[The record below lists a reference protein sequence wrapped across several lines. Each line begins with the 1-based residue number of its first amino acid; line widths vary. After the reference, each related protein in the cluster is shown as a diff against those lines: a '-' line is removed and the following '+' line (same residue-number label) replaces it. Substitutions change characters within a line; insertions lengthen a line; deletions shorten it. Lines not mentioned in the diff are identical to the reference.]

1 MHSSKHST
9 RRSSRVPVNVPVL
22 VTSLNPATH
31 FSEICETMVVN
42 AHGCAL
48 KSPVKLDAGA
58 PLHFHSKEGRETMAQ
73 VVDCQPLGPDQRA
86 WKLAVRL
93 DKPENF
99 WGLSTCPDDW
109 TNLLQL
115 PHPAQRKLLRQL
127 MSMSSSDTRG
137 DIAVATPAMFENIE
151 RQLSDEHLRALI
163 SEVVH
168 PLKTVVTNLKEK
180 LANGEPRRSKFEVSL
195 SQIPPELE
203 EKLWQRLRQDL
214 GSQVLSQVREQS
226 QELLSAANESITRK
240 LSETRDQFR
249 QHLTQELQ
257 SVEQRVEGISA
268 GLTDTLRQQLRTGLD
283 EVQQRTTD
291 AGNRLSRETEDV
303 FRSLQQRLEEDH
315 DAHCQEMRR
324 IQAEFAA
331 ESARLQSQVSDLT
344 GRIAQ
349 VDDATRRL
357 ESDLEHRL
365 AQMAS
370 DTVSTARTQLEG
382 AVETVLQDL
391 GSRNARE
398 LENQLEQ
405 ACGRLKHVQ
414 RETEVSVAEAIKNHV
429 AAGVETF
436 ERTLEDVGRHSVGR
450 WRAALANRLNSLA
463 RILGEQFPL
472 EATSEQDNRM

>member
-58 PLHFHSKEGRETMAQ
+58 PLHLHSKEGRETMAQ

-86 WKLAVRL
+86 WRLAVRL

-115 PHPAQRKLLRQL
+115 PHPAQRKLLRRL

-163 SEVVH
+163 AEVVH

-180 LANGEPRRSKFEVSL
+180 LAGGEPRRSKFEVSL

-203 EKLWQRLRQDL
+203 EKLWVRLKQDL
-214 GSQVLSQVREQS
+214 GTQVLSQVSEQS
-226 QELLSAANESITRK
+226 QALLSTANEAIHRK
-240 LSETRDQFR
+240 LNETRDEFR
-249 QHLTQELQ
+249 QHVSKELQ
-257 SVEQRVEGISA
+257 SVEQRAQGMSA
-268 GLTDTLRQQLRTGLD
+268 GLTDTLRQHLQKAVD
-283 EVQQRTTD
+283 EISQRSTD
-291 AGNRLSRETEDV
+291 AGNRMGREAEDL
-303 FRSLQQRLEEDH
+303 FRSLQQHLEEDH

-331 ESARLQSQVSDLT
+331 ESSRLQAQVADLN

-349 VDDATRRL
+349 LDDSARQL
-357 ESDLEHRL
+357 ERELERRL
-365 AQMAS
+365 AQLAT
-370 DTVSTARTQLEG
+370 DTVSTARTQ
-382 AVETVLQDL
+382 
-391 GSRNARE
+391 
-398 LENQLEQ
+398 
-405 ACGRLKHVQ
+405 
-414 RETEVSVAEAIKNHV
+414 
-429 AAGVETF
+429 
-436 ERTLEDVGRHSVGR
+436 
-450 WRAALANRLNSLA
+450 
-463 RILGEQFPL
+463 
-472 EATSEQDNRM
+472 

>member
-1 MHSSKHST
+1 MHTSKHAS

-22 VTSLNPATH
+22 VTSLHPGTH

-73 VVDCQPLGPDQRA
+73 VVDCQPLGPEERG

-99 WGLSTCPDDW
+99 WGLNTCPEDW
-109 TNLLQL
+109 MNLLQL
-115 PHPAQRKLLRQL
+115 PNPAQKKLLRQL
-127 MSMSSSDTRG
+127 MNMNSGDSHALSSASP
-137 DIAVATPAMFENIE
+137 AVIENIE

-180 LANGEPRRSKFEVSL
+180 LAGGEPRRSKFEVSL

-203 EKLWQRLRQDL
+203 EKLWVRLRQDL
-214 GSQVLSQVREQS
+214 GTQVLSQVREQS
-226 QELLSAANESITRK
+226 QAMLSAANESITRK

-257 SVEQRVEGISA
+257 SVEQRVEEISA

-349 VDDATRRL
+349 VDDASRRL

-436 ERTLEDVGRHSVGR
+436 ERTLEDVGRHAVAG
-450 WRAALANRLNSLA
+450 WRTALANRLSSLA
-463 RILGEQFPL
+463 RVLGEQFPM
-472 EATSEQDNRM
+472 EANSDRD

>member
-1 MHSSKHST
+1 MHTSKHAT
-9 RRSSRVPVNVPVL
+9 RRSSRVPVNLPVL
-22 VTSLNPATH
+22 VTSLKPGTH

-48 KSPVKLDAGA
+48 KSPVQLDAGA

-73 VVDCQPLGPDQRA
+73 VVDCQPLGPDERG

-99 WGLSTCPDDW
+99 WGLNTCPEDW
-109 TNLLQL
+109 MNLLQL
-115 PHPAQRKLLRQL
+115 PNPAQKKLLRQL
-127 MSMSSSDTRG
+127 MSMNSDAPLG
-137 DIAVATPAMFENIE
+137 SASPAVIENIE

-180 LANGEPRRSKFEVSL
+180 LAGGEPRRSKFEVSL

-203 EKLWQRLRQDL
+203 EKLWVRLKQDL
-214 GSQVLSQVREQS
+214 GTQVLSQVSEQS
-226 QELLSAANESITRK
+226 QALLSTANDSIHRK
-240 LSETRDQFR
+240 LNETRDEFR
-249 QHLTQELQ
+249 QHVSKELQ
-257 SVEQRVEGISA
+257 TVEQRAQGMSA
-268 GLTDTLRQQLRTGLD
+268 GLTDTLRQHLQKAVD
-283 EVQQRTTD
+283 EITQRSTD
-291 AGNRLSRETEDV
+291 AGNRMGREAEDL
-303 FRSLQQRLEEDH
+303 FRSLQQHLEEDH

-331 ESARLQSQVSDLT
+331 ESSRLQAQVADLN

-349 VDDATRRL
+349 LDDSARQL
-357 ESDLEHRL
+357 ESELERRL
-365 AQMAS
+365 AQLAT

-391 GSRNARE
+391 GTRNARE
-398 LENQLEQ
+398 LQNQLDH
-405 ACGRLKHVQ
+405 ACARLKHVQ
-414 RETEVSVAEAIKNHV
+414 RETEVSVGESVKNHI

-436 ERTLEDVGRHSVGR
+436 ERTIEDVGRHAVGG
-450 WRAALANRLNSLA
+450 WRTALANRLNSLA
-463 RILGEQFPL
+463 RVLGEQFPM
-472 EATSEQDNRM
+472 EATSDRD

>member
-1 MHSSKHST
+1 MHTSKHAS

-22 VTSLNPATH
+22 VTSLHPGTH

-73 VVDCQPLGPDQRA
+73 VVDCQPLGPDERG

-99 WGLSTCPDDW
+99 WGLNTCPEDW
-109 TNLLQL
+109 MNLLQL
-115 PHPAQRKLLRQL
+115 PNPAQKKLLRQL
-127 MSMSSSDTRG
+127 MSMNSDSAHGLSSAS
-137 DIAVATPAMFENIE
+137 PAMIENIE

-180 LANGEPRRSKFEVSL
+180 LSSGEPRRSKFEVSL

-203 EKLWQRLRQDL
+203 EKLWVRLRQDL
-214 GSQVLSQVREQS
+214 GTQVLSQVREQS
-226 QELLSAANESITRK
+226 QAMLGTANESINRK
-240 LSETRDQFR
+240 LNETRDEFR
-249 QHLTQELQ
+249 QHVSQELQ
-257 SVEQRVEGISA
+257 TVEQRVQGISA
-268 GLTDTLRQQLRTGLD
+268 GLTDTVRQHLQKCLD
-283 EVQQRTTD
+283 EMNQRSSD
-291 AGNRLSRETEDV
+291 AGNRMGREAEDL

-331 ESARLQSQVSDLT
+331 ESSRLQAQFSDLN

-349 VDDATRRL
+349 LDDSARRL
-357 ESDLEHRL
+357 ETELERRL
-365 AQMAS
+365 AQLAT
-370 DTVSTARTQLEG
+370 DTVSTARTQLEA

-391 GSRNARE
+391 GTRNARE
-398 LENQLEQ
+398 LDNQLDH
-405 ACGRLKHVQ
+405 ACARLKHVQ
-414 RETEVSVAEAIKNHV
+414 RETEVSVAESVKNHI

-436 ERTLEDVGRHSVGR
+436 ERTIEDVGRHAVAG
-450 WRAALANRLNSLA
+450 WRTALAHRLSSLA
-463 RILGEQFPL
+463 RVLGEQFPL
-472 EATSEQDNRM
+472 EATPDRD